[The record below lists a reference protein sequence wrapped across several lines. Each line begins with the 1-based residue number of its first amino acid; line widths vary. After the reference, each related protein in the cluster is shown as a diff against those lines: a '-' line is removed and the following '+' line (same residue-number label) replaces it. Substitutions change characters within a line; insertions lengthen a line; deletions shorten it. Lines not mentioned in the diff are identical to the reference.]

1 MTRLTGGEAVVK
13 SLLRHDITTIFGLPG
28 VQNDHFYNALFDE
41 GDKIRMIHTRHEQ
54 GAAYMALGY
63 SLSTDKVG
71 LYNVVPGAGF
81 LNTTCALSTAY
92 GANAKVLCL
101 TGEIPSQLMGRGI
114 GQLHEIPDQLGIMQ
128 RLTKYAAHIGS
139 PAEAPGL
146 IAEAIRQLHSGRPRP
161 VGLQIPMDILQRKT
175 EVDLS
180 TSSLDP
186 FLPPVDLDTVDL
198 AAKKLGE
205 AKRPLIFVGGGAQHA
220 SEEVTQ
226 LAEML
231 EAPVVAYS
239 MGRGIVDS
247 RHYLSQF
254 ISAGRFLMDE
264 ADAILAIGTRF
275 DRQGNRW
282 GVDLGDRLIHLNID
296 PEEHGRTFQPNISLV
311 ADAKEA
317 TQALIEL
324 VGKYNIKR
332 ESRKDEMATMR
343 GRIDKLT
350 DKLAPQKAY
359 LKSIRAA
366 LPEEGIFVDEVTQL
380 GFASRI
386 MMPSYKPRTMIS
398 PGYQG
403 TLGWGF
409 ATALGVKVAHPDTPV
424 LAVSGDG
431 GFMFT
436 VQELATAV
444 QHKIG
449 LVTMVFNDGAFGNV
463 RRMQK
468 NEHGNRLIASDLQNP
483 DFVKMA
489 EAFGA
494 QGIRANSPDELK
506 SAIAKGFAT
515 PDVPTIID
523 VPVGELPSPW
533 PFVMAP
539 HTLIN
544 E

>member
-1 MTRLTGGEAVVK
+1 MAKLTGGEAVVK

-28 VQNDHFYNALFDE
+28 VQNDYFYNALYDE
-41 GDKIRMIHTRHEQ
+41 GGKIRIIHSRHEQ

-63 SLSTDKVG
+63 AMSTDKVG

-92 GANAKVLCL
+92 GANAKVFCL
-101 TGEIPSQLMGRGI
+101 TGEILSHAMGRGI

-139 PAEAPGL
+139 PAEAPRL
-146 IAEAIRQLHSGRPRP
+146 INEAIRQLHSDRPRP
-161 VGLQIPMDILQRKT
+161 VGVQIPMDILMKKT
-175 EVDLS
+175 EVDL
-180 TSSLDP
+180 TVPDLEP
-186 FLPPVDLDTVDL
+186 YHPPVDLDAVDA

-231 EAPVVAYS
+231 QAPVVAYS
-239 MGRGIVDS
+239 MGCGVVDG

-254 ISAGRFLMDE
+254 VPGGYFLMKE
-264 ADAILAIGTRF
+264 ADAILAIGTRL
-275 DRQGNRW
+275 DRPGNRW
-282 GVDLGDRLIHLNID
+282 GIDLSDRLIHLNVD
-296 PEEHGRTFQPNISLV
+296 PNEHINSFKPNLSIV
-311 ADAKEA
+311 ADSKEA

-332 ESRKDEMATMR
+332 ESREDEMMTLK
-343 GRIDKLT
+343 GRVSKLT
-350 DKLAPQKAY
+350 DYLAPQKAY
-359 LKSIRAA
+359 LKEIRSA
-366 LPEEGIFVDEVTQL
+366 LPEDGIFVDEVTQI

-386 MMPSYKPRTMIS
+386 MMPTFAPRKTIS

-409 ATALGVKVAHPDTPV
+409 ATALGVKVAHPDKPV

-436 VQELATAV
+436 MPELATAV

-468 NEHGNRLIASDLQNP
+468 NDHGNRLIASDLQNP
-483 DFVKMA
+483 DFVKLA

-494 QGIRANSPDELK
+494 QGLRANSPEALK
-506 SAIAKGFAT
+506 TAIEKGFAT

-523 VPVGELPSPW
+523 VPVGEMPSPW
-533 PFVMAP
+533 P
-539 HTLIN
+539 LIMN
-544 E
+544 PSAFE